1 MKSKIFYNGYSIK
14 LRLFIKGKSMQ
25 TYTYEVLGN
34 IKSTEQQP
42 VYNEAG
48 EQILKVQRIYDNGLK
63 KLLDGYFDHR
73 YFLKYA
79 VLDNDGQSL
88 FEVKKIFRRG
98 KVWFEGKDL
107 VLNEKYIINYE
118 NWRIGVPELFISSD
132 KFKMKI
138 DKEMEDWSNFIIND
152 EVIARWLAVYNEQS
166 DMFSVKLVVWEEA
179 PVQDPAFYIAIAQA
193 TLFIGV

>member
-1 MKSKIFYNGYSIK
+1 
-14 LRLFIKGKSMQ
+14 MQ
-25 TYTYEVLGN
+25 TYTYEVLGD
-34 IKSTEQQP
+34 IKSTEQRP
-42 VYNEAG
+42 VYNGAG

-79 VLDNDGQSL
+79 VLRNDGQSL

-107 VLNEKYIINYE
+107 SQNEKYIINYE
-118 NWRIGVPELFISSD
+118 NWRIGVPELFISGD

-138 DKEMEDWSNFIIND
+138 DKEMEDWSNFIINE
-152 EVIARWLAVYNEQS
+152 EVIARWLAIYNEQS
-166 DMFSVKLVVWEEA
+166 DMFSVKLVISDEA
-179 PVQDPAFYIAIAQA
+179 PVQNPAFYIAIAQA
-193 TLFIGV
+193 ALFIGV

>member
-1 MKSKIFYNGYSIK
+1 
-14 LRLFIKGKSMQ
+14 MQ
-25 TYTYEVLGN
+25 TYTYEVLGD
-34 IKSTEQQP
+34 IKSTGQQP
-42 VYNEAG
+42 VFNETH
-48 EQILKVQRIYDNGLK
+48 EQILQVQRIYDNGLK

-79 VLDNDGQSL
+79 VLSNDGQSL

-107 VLNEKYIINYE
+107 IQNEKYIINYE
-118 NWRIGVPELFISSD
+118 NWRIGVPELFVSSD

-138 DKEMEDWSNFIIND
+138 DKEMEDWSNFIVND
-152 EVIARWLAVYNEQS
+152 EVIARWLAVYHEET
-166 DMFSVKLVVWEEA
+166 DVFSMKLVVWDEA
-179 PVQDPAFYIAIAQA
+179 PIKNPAFYIAIAQA

>member
-1 MKSKIFYNGYSIK
+1 
-14 LRLFIKGKSMQ
+14 MQ
-25 TYTYEVLGN
+25 TYTYEVLGD
-34 IKSTEQQP
+34 IKSTEKQP
-42 VYNEAG
+42 VYNETG

-79 VLDNDGQSL
+79 VLSNDGQSL

-138 DKEMEDWSNFIIND
+138 DKEMEEWSNFIIND

-166 DMFSVKLVVWEEA
+166 DMFSVKLVVWDEA

>member
-1 MKSKIFYNGYSIK
+1 M
-14 LRLFIKGKSMQ
+14 
-25 TYTYEVLGN
+25 LG
-34 IKSTEQQP
+34 
-42 VYNEAG
+42 
-48 EQILKVQRIYDNGLK
+48 
-63 KLLDGYFDHR
+63 
-73 YFLKYA
+73 
-79 VLDNDGQSL
+79 NDGQSL

-107 VLNEKYIINYE
+107 VLNKKYIINYE

-166 DMFSVKLVVWEEA
+166 DMFSVKSGSMGRSTGTGPGVLYRHCA
-179 PVQDPAFYIAIAQA
+179 GDTIHRG
-193 TLFIGV
+193 IGE